1 MLYKIVNND
10 IVAMEMLNII
20 KIPTKDLHWSFNT
33 FIMHHIFYGKYY
45 SHNYKNS
52 DNCLYGHM
60 ININHHI
67 SSRKFPEK
75 TKFEVIEVIEGH
87 RNRKSC

>member
-20 KIPTKDLHWSFNT
+20 KVPNKDLHWSFNT
-33 FIMHHIFYGKYY
+33 FIMHHIFHGKYY
-45 SHNYKNS
+45 SHKYRNS
-52 DNCLYGHM
+52 DNCSYGHI
-60 ININHHI
+60 ININHCI

-75 TKFEVIEVIEGH
+75 TKFEVIEGH
-87 RNRKSC
+87 DPTDETKSC